1 MTPDAVFTFANMD
14 VFWLLLAFA
23 GGAFAAMIGPNFAF
37 AFTGVSILVGFSVTA
52 ATGNTMFLD
61 YISFGPVFGPHI
73 AFAGGVGASTY
84 AAKKGLL
91 PDGARDINSPLAGL
105 NRPDVLLVGALYGVG
120 GYVLHKLIVMIPWF
134 GTHTDSVA
142 LTVVTSGIVAR
153 LMFGKTPVFHLPT
166 RPEGSTRW
174 LDWQEKPLQLLT
186 ISGFASLMAAGIATI
201 IVGHIAPVSTDPQ
214 DVINNAQVVPF
225 AISALCIFF
234 VAAGKRWPVT
244 HHMTITAGLAAV
256 LFFPITGSGVLAVLI
271 GTVFGIIAGFGGEL
285 VARVFYAH
293 GDTHIDPPA
302 GIIWF
307 MNTLVVVSAGLFA

>member
-14 VFWLLLAFA
+14 LFWLLLAFA

-61 YISFGPVFGPHI
+61 YISFGPVFGPHV

-105 NRPDVLLVGALYGVG
+105 NRPDVLLVGALYGAG
-120 GYVLHKLIVMIPWF
+120 GYVLHKLIVLIPWF

-153 LMFGKTPVFHLPT
+153 LMFGKTPVFHLRAP
-166 RPEGSTRW
+166 PVGSTGRRS
-174 LDWQEKPLQLLT
+174 P
-186 ISGFASLMAAGIATI
+186 SS
-201 IVGHIAPVSTDPQ
+201 
-214 DVINNAQVVPF
+214 
-225 AISALCIFF
+225 C
-234 VAAGKRWPVT
+234 
-244 HHMTITAGLAAV
+244 
-256 LFFPITGSGVLAVLI
+256 
-271 GTVFGIIAGFGGEL
+271 
-285 VARVFYAH
+285 
-293 GDTHIDPPA
+293 
-302 GIIWF
+302 
-307 MNTLVVVSAGLFA
+307 

>member
-105 NRPDVLLVGALYGVG
+105 NRPDVLLVGALYGAG
-120 GYVLHKLIVMIPWF
+120 GYVLHKLIVMIPWFGTHTDSVALTVVTSGIVPWF

-271 GTVFGIIAGFGGEL
+271 GTP
-285 VARVFYAH
+285 
-293 GDTHIDPPA
+293 T
-302 GIIWF
+302 
-307 MNTLVVVSAGLFA
+307 T